1 MDYSEPNKNKH
12 KIYKYTD
19 ENGRVF
25 YVDEN
30 GNIVKRRK
38 TTPAEHK
45 STSRSTEERNVAQ
58 RRTSEKLSQP
68 RMSDEVRSVER
79 KRSSEELPRN
89 THREASSAPSRASAP
104 RHNSEESRQ
113 AQSKSRGTSKQL
125 PALSCFS
132 PA

>member
-45 STSRSTEERNVAQ
+45 STRCV
-58 RRTSEKLSQP
+58 
-68 RMSDEVRSVER
+68 
-79 KRSSEELPRN
+79 
-89 THREASSAPSRASAP
+89 
-104 RHNSEESRQ
+104 
-113 AQSKSRGTSKQL
+113 
-125 PALSCFS
+125 
-132 PA
+132 

>member
-45 STSRSTEERNVAQ
+45 KGIRLKDAHLKGLLSHVCPTKSVLPKENAVRRN
-58 RRTSEKLSQP
+58 S
-68 RMSDEVRSVER
+68 
-79 KRSSEELPRN
+79 
-89 THREASSAPSRASAP
+89 
-104 RHNSEESRQ
+104 
-113 AQSKSRGTSKQL
+113 
-125 PALSCFS
+125 
-132 PA
+132 